1 LGRYEIAHGDG
12 NGAITNAVPTELSAE
27 VFFEYGE
34 KILESMLSIEVY
46 GMIGAEAAN
55 GDVPLKC
62 GDGDLFETGLTSFV
76 IIGDKKAYFTLD
88 LNQVSDKV
96 SDGNNIKVC
105 ASLVTTPVEGGGS
118 AARLETIFDVTYTYE
133 SGEFSFSVSIEDP
146 AAAAELTDSSAF
158 VVDVEAFVCD
168 TNNQKLSNDL
178 ADDAAEARI
187 GQG

>member
-1 LGRYEIAHGDG
+1 
-12 NGAITNAVPTELSAE
+12 
-27 VFFEYGE
+27 
-34 KILESMLSIEVY
+34 MLSLELY
-46 GMIGAEAAN
+46 GMIGKEPADD
-55 GDVPLKC
+55 DVPLKC
-62 GDGDLFETGLTSFV
+62 EDGEKFTAGVTTDVKFDEN
-76 IIGDKKAYFTLD
+76 KAYFALD
-88 LNQVSDKV
+88 LNQVNNDV

-105 ASLVTTPVEGGGS
+105 ASLVTTPVDGGEE

-158 VVDVEAFVCD
+158 AVDVEAFVCD
-168 TNNQKLSNDL
+168 TNNQKLSNNL